1 MNNLVFMY
9 GFMTGVAASFVFI
22 FVVLTFLVKGNERKN
37 NTALDE
43 NK

>member
-22 FVVLTFLVKGNERKN
+22 FIVLFVLAKNNKLKN